1 METVKEYM
9 TDTGIPFVLVEGI
22 PKIDIFKTFDC
33 GQCFRFDPVSI
44 YGNKYE
50 YGGVAY
56 GKYVVFAQNLQTE
69 IRIYGATA
77 EEYRSVWRSY
87 LSLDSDYNAINS
99 HIISAATSEHMK
111 HCVEYGDGIRILRQ
125 EPWECVCSFIISQ
138 NNNIPRIKKIINALC
153 EKYGDKIEQGGSTYY
168 GFPTAKAL
176 FEAGEDAIFALKTGF
191 RAKYIIDA
199 SYKISTGE
207 IDLDSILKEENYD
220 TCVDI
225 LCKINGIGLKVAS
238 CALLF
243 GFGKTEAFPI
253 DVWMKRALEKYFPQ
267 GIDLLALGKYAGIA
281 QQYLFYYERYNK
293 DEIQA

>member
-1 METVKEYM
+1 MENVKEFITEAGVPY
-9 TDTGIPFVLVEGI
+9 VLVEGI

-33 GQCFRFDPVSI
+33 GQCFRFDPVSL

-56 GKYVVFAQNLQTE
+56 GKYVVFAQNSPYELK
-69 IRIYGATA
+69 IYGTNA
-77 EEYRSVWRSY
+77 EEYFSLWRSY
-87 LSLDSDYNAINS
+87 LALDTDYEVINS
-99 HIISAATSEHMK
+99 HVIAVSDSNHMSSA
-111 HCVEYGDGIRILRQ
+111 VEYGSGIRILRQ

-168 GFPTAKAL
+168 AFPTAKAL
-176 FEAGEDAIFALKTGF
+176 YEAGEEAIFALKTGF

-199 SYKISTGE
+199 SYKISNGE
-207 IDLDSILKEENYD
+207 IDLNYILKEENYD
-220 TCVDI
+220 TCVDV
-225 LCKINGIGLKVAS
+225 LCKIKGVGLKVAS

-253 DVWMKRALEKYFPQ
+253 DVWMKRALENHFPN
-267 GIDLLALGKYAGIA
+267 GLDINALGKHAGIA
-281 QQYLFYYERYNK
+281 QQYLFYYERYNR
-293 DEIQA
+293 DEI